1 MNIQSA
7 IIKGAKILE
16 SKFVLS
22 PYLDSEIL
30 MTKVI
35 NRDKKYLLMNAKKK
49 IEDKKL
55 NLFKKLI
62 NERSK
67 GKPVSH
73 LTNKKFFWNSEFYV
87 TEDTLIP
94 RPDTELIVENVLNLT
109 KNKTKL
115 SILDIGVG
123 SGCILLSILQN
134 RRDFYGTGIDVSK
147 NCLKIA
153 NKNANNLNVHSRL
166 KLFNSNVDKFTL
178 GKYDLVVSNP
188 PYIKKHILK
197 YLDKDVA
204 QFEPKL
210 ALDGGID
217 GLSEIRK
224 VIKKSSELIKKNGK
238 FILEIGFDQKN
249 KVIKL
254 LKKKGFYINSAL
266 KDLAKNDRCIIC
278 TKI

>member
-73 LTNKKFFWNSEFYV
+73 LTNKKFFWNQSFM
-87 TEDTLIP
+87 
-94 RPDTELIVENVLNLT
+94 
-109 KNKTKL
+109 
-115 SILDIGVG
+115 S
-123 SGCILLSILQN
+123 
-134 RRDFYGTGIDVSK
+134 
-147 NCLKIA
+147 
-153 NKNANNLNVHSRL
+153 
-166 KLFNSNVDKFTL
+166 
-178 GKYDLVVSNP
+178 
-188 PYIKKHILK
+188 
-197 YLDKDVA
+197 
-204 QFEPKL
+204 
-210 ALDGGID
+210 
-217 GLSEIRK
+217 
-224 VIKKSSELIKKNGK
+224 
-238 FILEIGFDQKN
+238 
-249 KVIKL
+249 
-254 LKKKGFYINSAL
+254 LKK
-266 KDLAKNDRCIIC
+266 R
-278 TKI
+278 